1 MMSAGLPRSSDP
13 GASAAEGDTPLA
25 GLTVLEMTQA
35 YAGPYASLILRFLG
49 ARVIKIEQPGTGD
62 MTRTNP
68 PYFDGV
74 DVSLVPRSTD
84 DFSLPFL
91 NRSRGKESLVLDL
104 KSPEGKTSL
113 THLVTKADI
122 LIENFS
128 SGAMARLGLGP
139 AWARDINPCLIYCS
153 ITGLGR
159 EATGASAR
167 AMDPMIQALCGL
179 MDVTG
184 AADGP
189 PTRVGIPIGD
199 LIAPLYAVIGILAAV
214 NRRHATGVGDD
225 IDVSMLDCLTSFVAG
240 EHFDAM
246 KACGIPTRTGNTLPR
261 MTPFGAFP
269 SADGH
274 VAICAPMDNS
284 AFALFRAMGRP
295 ELIQDVRFATRESR
309 VANQGTLDDLISAW
323 ASSIASDDLLRILAA
338 EDVPSA
344 PVRDVLSALH
354 DERVWTRGAV
364 VELHSMSGDHVSGQP
379 PIGSG
384 IPILFSEA
392 EVGLPEHAPTLGE
405 HTQTI
410 LAELDER

>member
-1 MMSAGLPRSSDP
+1 VISGALSDP
-13 GASAAEGDTPLA
+13 LPAAGPLA
-25 GLTVLEMTQA
+25 GVTVLEMTQA
-35 YAGPYASLILRFLG
+35 YAGPYAALILRFLG
-49 ARVIKIEQPGTGD
+49 ARVIKIEQPNGGD

-74 DVSLVPRSTD
+74 DFSLVPRSAD

-91 NRSRGKESLVLDL
+91 NRSRGKESVVLDL
-104 KSPEGKTSL
+104 KTAEGRRAL
-113 THLVTKADI
+113 AQLVAGADI

-139 AWARDINPCLIYCS
+139 EWAKEINPGIVYCS

-199 LIAPLYAVIGILAAV
+199 LIAPLYAVIGVLAAL
-214 NRRHATGVGDD
+214 NRQRATGLGED

-246 KACGIPTRTGNTLPR
+246 RECGIPTRTGNTLPR

-269 SADGH
+269 TADGD
-274 VAICAPMDNS
+274 VAICAPMDAS
-284 AFALFRAMGRP
+284 AFALFRAMGREDLRTDP
-295 ELIQDVRFATRESR
+295 RFAMRESR
-309 VANQGTLDDLISAW
+309 VANQKALDALISEW
-323 ASSIASDDLLRILAA
+323 ASTLSTEAVLELLAK

-354 DERVWTRGAV
+354 DERVWERGAV
-364 VELHSMSGDHVSGQP
+364 VPLQSMTRKVDGARV

-384 IPILFSEA
+384 IPIVFTDA
-392 EVGLPEHAPTLGE
+392 EVGLPDRAPLLGE
-405 HTQTI
+405 HTAAV
-410 LAELDER
+410 LAELADR

>member
-1 MMSAGLPRSSDP
+1 MTAQEVSETAAGQ
-13 GASAAEGDTPLA
+13 GPLA
-25 GLTVLEMTQA
+25 GITVLEMTQA
-35 YAGPYASLILRFLG
+35 YAGPYAALILRFLG
-49 ARVIKIEQPGTGD
+49 ARVIKVEQPNGGD

-74 DVSLVPRSTD
+74 DFSLVPRSAD

-104 KSPEGKTSL
+104 KTPEAREALGK
-113 THLVTKADI
+113 LVASADV

-139 AWARDINPCLIYCS
+139 LWAKGINPGLIYCS

-199 LIAPLYAVIGILAAV
+199 LIAPLYAVIGVLAAL
-214 NRRHATGVGDD
+214 NRRRETGFGED

-246 KACGIPTRTGNTLPR
+246 KEVGIPTRTGNTLPR

-269 SADGH
+269 TADGD

-284 AFALFRAMGRP
+284 AFALFRAMGRGD
-295 ELIQDVRFATRESR
+295 LTTDTRFAQRESR
-309 VANQGTLDDLISAW
+309 VANQRELDALISGWTSTLSTEAVLE
-323 ASSIASDDLLRILAA
+323 LLAK

-354 DERVWTRGAV
+354 DERVWARGAV
-364 VELHSMSGDHVSGQP
+364 VPLRSMTRQVEGART

-384 IPILFSEA
+384 IPIVFTDA
-392 EVGLPEHAPTLGE
+392 TVGLPDRAPLLGE
-405 HTQTI
+405 HTAAI
-410 LAELDER
+410 LSELAKG